1 MNKGFVLDCSVT
13 MTWFLV
19 HEATHATDELQA
31 QLAGV
36 ATAFVPQHWR
46 LEVGNVLMLAER
58 RKGKT
63 RPETE
68 EFLTLLTALSIE
80 TDPQT
85 DTRALTNI
93 LTLAREH
100 RLTTYDAA
108 YLDLALTRG
117 VALASLDSELRSA
130 ARKLGIQVLP
140 AKL

>member
-1 MNKGFVLDCSVT
+1 MNKDFVLDCSVA

-68 EFLTLLTALSIE
+68 EFLSLLSALSIE

-85 DTRALTNI
+85 DARAFTNV

-130 ARKLGIQVLP
+130 ARKLGIPVLP